1 MGVAEELE
9 GMAIRCAREAIE
21 LDKQGKRE
29 TAITAYQK
37 AIENLI
43 KLVQIQPDYHLNK
56 IYIQRVN
63 IYKTRIKILQGLWL
77 EGSSETG
84 DASGADGNEGGKNAN
99 IDEMILKKETN
110 VRWEDVVGL
119 EDAKRALRESIIYP
133 SLRPDI
139 FPLGWPRGILLFGP
153 PGCGKTLLAAAVATE
168 IKATFMSVDAAS
180 IMSKWLGEAERNVA
194 KLFNLARKSATESP
208 SIIFID
214 ELDSLMGVHHNE
226 VGGETRVRNQFLKEM
241 DGVIDKKNK
250 IHVYVVG
257 ATNKPW
263 ALDLP
268 FIRRFQKRIYV
279 PPPNYQV
286 RLQIFKLYTKDL
298 SLSPDIDVKELAE
311 KTEGF
316 SGSDIMDICQSAQL
330 RVNDELFESG
340 LANNKQVKP
349 RSITMQD
356 FLEIL
361 SRRRPSISPD
371 TSILYDKWQ
380 STFGAL

>member
-9 GMAIRCAREAIE
+9 EMAIRYAREAIE
-21 LDKQGKRE
+21 NDKQGKKE

-37 AIENLI
+37 AIESLL
-43 KLVQIQPDYHLNK
+43 KLVQVQPDYNLNK

-63 IYKTRIKILQGLWL
+63 IYKTRVKNLQSLWL
-77 EGSSETG
+77 EDSSDNG
-84 DASGADGNEGGKNAN
+84 DSSGENAPQEGKNAH
-99 IDEMILKKETN
+99 IDEMILKKEMN
-110 VRWEDVVGL
+110 VRWDDVVGL
-119 EDAKRALRESIIYP
+119 DDAKRALRESIIYP

-168 IKATFMSVDAAS
+168 IKATFISVDAAS
-180 IMSKWLGEAERNVA
+180 VMSKWLGEAERNVA
-194 KLFNLARKSATESP
+194 KLFNMARKSASESP

-241 DGVIDKKNK
+241 DGIIDKKSR

-279 PPPNYQV
+279 PPPSYPI
-286 RLQIFKLYTKDL
+286 RLQMFKLYTKDL
-298 SLSPDIDVKELAE
+298 SLSLDINTKELAE

-316 SGSDIMDICQSAQL
+316 SGSDIMDICQSVQL

-340 LANNKQVKP
+340 LANDKRAKP
-349 RSITMQD
+349 RPITMQD
-356 FLEIL
+356 FLETL
-361 SRRRPSISPD
+361 NRRKPSISPD
-371 TSILYDKWQ
+371 TLILYEKWH